1 MKAQAYKTA
10 SSSDDFYSKQK
21 KTLEINPRHP
31 LIKTLLEKVET
42 DPEDEKAVG
51 IAEVMFDT
59 AVLRSGYVLQDQ
71 AEFSKRILGML
82 YKNLDIDPDA
92 PIEEE
97 PVDEDDDEED
107 EDEDEEDE
115 EEIDADEE
123 EEMEEEA
130 AEEDPTEDDA
140 EGHDEL

>member
-1 MKAQAYKTA
+1 MEKLQDTQRYVNQK
-10 SSSDDFYSKQK
+10 SSFYSKQK

-82 YKNLDIDPDA
+82 YKNLDIDADA

-97 PVDEDDDEED
+97 PVDEDEDEEA
-107 EDEDEEDE
+107 EDE

-140 EGHDEL
+140 EGHDE

>member
-1 MKAQAYKTA
+1 MGDA
-10 SSSDDFYSKQK
+10 
-21 KTLEINPRHP
+21 
-31 LIKTLLEKVET
+31 
-42 DPEDEKAVG
+42 EDEKAVS

-82 YKNLDIDPDA
+82 YSNLDIDPDA

-97 PVDEDDDEED
+97 PVDDEAED
-107 EDEDEEDE
+107 DEEDE

-123 EEMEEEA
+123 EVGDDEEIADDE
-130 AEEDPTEDDA
+130 PTEDET

>member
-1 MKAQAYKTA
+1 MGDA
-10 SSSDDFYSKQK
+10 
-21 KTLEINPRHP
+21 
-31 LIKTLLEKVET
+31 
-42 DPEDEKAVG
+42 EDEKAVG

-82 YKNLDIDPDA
+82 YSNLDIDPDA

-97 PVDEDDDEED
+97 PVDEED
-107 EDEDEEDE
+107 EDEADEDEEDE
-115 EEIDADEE
+115 EEIDADDEE
-123 EEMEEEA
+123 EEVGDEEEIA
-130 AEEDPTEDDA
+130 DDEPTEDET